1 MQPLIDKTYFWGELK
16 IDTGLHRPSGTLLG
30 EAAANAES
38 EIDKYIIKHQK
49 EFLRQMFSER
59 YMESVGWELPS
70 ELVALIRDEDSI
82 APTSPLANYVYF
94 FYSRDNE
101 TMSTP
106 AGEKKTVIQN
116 TSGVSKKE
124 KLVNA
129 WRGMARELNR
139 IHLKLYT
146 NKTILIN
153 DLEFSYI
160 DNIYPYVNFNADIF
174 DAEDINIYE

>member
-1 MQPLIDKTYFWGELK
+1 MENLIDSSYFWGELK

-59 YMESVGWELPS
+59 YMESVNWELPS

-94 FYSRDNE
+94 FYSRANQ

-106 AGEKKTVIQN
+106 AGEKTSFIQN
-116 TSGVSKKE
+116 TAFTSQVPKM
-124 KLVNA
+124 VNA
-129 WRGMARELNR
+129 WNEMVKKVRN
-139 IHLKLYT
+139 IHEKLY
-146 NKTILIN
+146 NAKTIKIN
-153 DLEFSYI
+153 DVDFDYI
-160 DNIYPYVNFNADIF
+160 ENIYNNVDFCS
-174 DAEDINIYE
+174 NIYKTINVFGI

>member
-59 YMESVGWELPS
+59 YMESVNWELPS
-70 ELVALIRDEDSI
+70 ELVAMIRDEDSI

-94 FYSRDNE
+94 FYSRANQ

-106 AGEKKTVIQN
+106 AGEKTSVIQN
-116 TSGVSKKE
+116 TAFTSQVPKM
-124 KLVNA
+124 VNA
-129 WRGMARELNR
+129 WNEMVKKVRN
-139 IHLKLYT
+139 IHEKLY
-146 NKTILIN
+146 NAKTIKIK
-153 DLEFSYI
+153 DVDFDYI
-160 DNIYPYVNFNADIF
+160 ENIYNNVDFCSD
-174 DAEDINIYE
+174 IYETINVFGI

>member
-59 YMESVGWELPS
+59 YMESVNWELPS

-82 APTSPLANYVYF
+82 APTSPLANYVYY

-106 AGEKKTVIQN
+106 AGEKTTVIQN
-116 TSGVSKKE
+116 TAFTSQVQKM
-124 KLVNA
+124 VNA
-129 WRGMARELNR
+129 WNEMVKKVRN
-139 IHLKLYT
+139 IHEKLY
-146 NKTILIN
+146 NAKTIEIN
-153 DLEFSYI
+153 DIDFDYI
-160 DNIYPYVNFNADIF
+160 ENIYNNVDFCSD
-174 DAEDINIYE
+174 IYETITVFGI

>member
-1 MQPLIDKTYFWGELK
+1 MQPLIDKTYFCGELE

-70 ELVALIRDEDSI
+70 ELVALIRDKDSI

-94 FYSRDNE
+94 FYSRANQ
-101 TMSTP
+101 TLSTP
-106 AGEKKTVIQN
+106 AGEKTTVIQN
-116 TSGVSKKE
+116 TALTSQAKK
-124 KLVNA
+124 
-129 WRGMARELNR
+129 W
-139 IHLKLYT
+139 
-146 NKTILIN
+146 
-153 DLEFSYI
+153 
-160 DNIYPYVNFNADIF
+160 
-174 DAEDINIYE
+174 